1 MSKNNQE
8 LLEQIR
14 TYWNNRPC
22 NIKHSRSPIGTKEY
36 FDEVEARRYANEP
49 HNYTF
54 PEFERWRGKRVLEV
68 GCGIGTDAVN
78 FARAGA
84 IYTGVDLS
92 SESVKL
98 AKQRFDVFG
107 LQGEIFEANAEELS
121 AVFDHHEKFDL
132 IYSFGVIHHAP
143 RPDRVVANFPNLLAE
158 GGESRAMLDAKN
170 SWKNILIDA
179 GWDQPEAQ
187 DNCPQAM
194 TYTKSEAIDLFF
206 MNGFGDVN
214 VEQDFIFP
222 WNIEHYVKY
231 EYVKQPWFEAMPPEL
246 FKIMER
252 ALGWHLMITAKK

>member
-1 MSKNNQE
+1 MSNNNQE

-22 NIKHSRSPIGTKEY
+22 NIRHSQSPVGTKEY

-84 IYTGVDLS
+84 DYTGVDLS
-92 SESVKL
+92 EASVKL
-98 AKQRFDVFG
+98 CKQRFDVFG
-107 LQGEIFEANAEELS
+107 LKGEIFTANAEELDT
-121 AVFDHHEKFDL
+121 VFDSHNKFDL

-143 RPDRVVANFPNLLAE
+143 RPDRVVANFPNLLAD
-158 GGESRAMLDAKN
+158 GGEIRAMLYAKN

-187 DNCPQAM
+187 DNCPQAV
-194 TYTKSEAIDLFF
+194 TYTKQQARELFHMF
-206 MNGFGDVN
+206 DNVH

-231 EYVKQPWFEAMPPEL
+231 EYVKQPWFAAMPPEL
-246 FKIMER
+246 FKIIER
-252 ALGWHLMITAKK
+252 ALGWHLMVTAKRG

>member
-1 MSKNNQE
+1 MSNSE

-22 NIKHSRSPIGTKEY
+22 NIRHSQSPIGTKEY

-54 PEFERWRGKRVLEV
+54 PQFERWRGKRVLEV

-92 SESVKL
+92 EESVKL
-98 AKQRFDVFG
+98 CKQRFKVFG
-107 LQGEIFEANAEELS
+107 LDGEIFTANAEELD
-121 AVFDHHEKFDL
+121 AVFDPHDKFDL

-143 RPDRVVANFPNLLAE
+143 RPDRVVANFPRLLAE
-158 GGESRAMLDAKN
+158 GGEIRAMLYAKN

-194 TYTKSEAIDLFF
+194 TYTKQEARELFREF
-206 MNGFGDVN
+206 DNVH

-231 EYVKQPWFEAMPPEL
+231 EYVKQPWFASMPPEL
-246 FKIMER
+246 FKILER
-252 ALGWHLMITAKK
+252 ALGWHLLVTAKRG

>member
-1 MSKNNQE
+1 MSNNNQE

-22 NIKHSRSPIGTKEY
+22 NIRHSQSPVGTKEY

-84 IYTGVDLS
+84 DYTGVDLS
-92 SESVKL
+92 EASVKL
-98 AKQRFDVFG
+98 CKQRFDVFG
-107 LQGEIFEANAEELS
+107 LKGEIFTANAEELD
-121 AVFDHHEKFDL
+121 AMFDPREKFDL

-143 RPDRVVANFPNLLAE
+143 RPDRVVANFPNLLAD
-158 GGESRAMLDAKN
+158 GGEIRAMLYAKN

-187 DNCPQAM
+187 DNCPQAV
-194 TYTKSEAIDLFF
+194 TYTKQQARELFHMF
-206 MNGFGDVN
+206 DNVH

-246 FKIMER
+246 FKIIER
-252 ALGWHLMITAKK
+252 ALGWHLMVTAKRG

>member
-22 NIKHSRSPIGTKEY
+22 NIRHSRSPVGTKEY

-121 AVFDHHEKFDL
+121 SVFDHHEKFDL

-158 GGESRAMLDAKN
+158 GGEIRAMLYAKN
-170 SWKNILIDA
+170 SWKNILIEA

-194 TYTKSEAIDLFF
+194 TYTKQEARELFKDF
-206 MNGFGDVN
+206 DTVH

-231 EYVKQPWFEAMPPEL
+231 EYVKQPWFESMPPEL
-246 FKIMER
+246 FKILER
-252 ALGWHLMITAKK
+252 ALGWHLLITAKRG

>member
-1 MSKNNQE
+1 MSNSE

-22 NIKHSRSPIGTKEY
+22 NIRHSQSPIGTKEY

-92 SESVKL
+92 EESVKL
-98 AKQRFDVFG
+98 CKQRFKVFG
-107 LQGEIFEANAEELS
+107 LDGEIFTANAEELD
-121 AVFDHHEKFDL
+121 AVFDPHDKFDL

-143 RPDRVVANFPNLLAE
+143 RPDRVVANFPRLLAE
-158 GGESRAMLDAKN
+158 GGEIRAMLYAKN

-194 TYTKSEAIDLFF
+194 TYTKQEARELFREF
-206 MNGFGDVN
+206 DNVH

-231 EYVKQPWFEAMPPEL
+231 EYVKQPWFAAMPPEL
-246 FKIMER
+246 FKILER
-252 ALGWHLMITAKK
+252 ALGWHLLITAKRG

>member
-1 MSKNNQE
+1 MSTNNTD
-8 LLEQIR
+8 LLEQVR

-22 NIKHSRSPIGTKEY
+22 NVRHSTSPVGTREY

-54 PEFERWRGKRVLEV
+54 PEFDRWKGKRVLEI

-98 AKQRFDVFG
+98 AKQRFEVFK
-107 LQGEIFEANAEELS
+107 LDGELFEANAEELD
-121 AVFDHHEKFDL
+121 AVFDPHEKFDL

-143 RPDRVVANFPNLLAE
+143 RPERVVANLPKLLAE
-158 GGESRAMLDAKN
+158 GGECRVMLYAKN

-187 DNCPQAM
+187 DNCPQAV
-194 TYTKSEAIDLFF
+194 TYTKQEARELFKEF
-206 MNGFGDVN
+206 DN
-214 VEQDFIFP
+214 VHVDQDFIFP

-231 EYVKQPWFEAMPPEL
+231 EYVKQPWFESMPPEL

-252 ALGWHLMITAKK
+252 ALGWHLLITAKR

>member
-1 MSKNNQE
+1 VSNQD

-22 NIKHSRSPIGTKEY
+22 NIRHSTSPIGSKEY

-49 HNYTF
+49 HNFTF
-54 PEFERWRGKRVLEV
+54 PEFDRWKGKRVLEI

-92 SESVKL
+92 GESIKL
-98 AKQRFDVFG
+98 AQQRFEVFG
-107 LQGEIFEANAEELS
+107 LGGTFIECNAEELYK
-121 AVFDHHEKFDL
+121 VFGNGEKFDL

-143 RPDRVVANFPNLLAE
+143 NPERVVACLPKLLADD
-158 GGESRAMLDAKN
+158 GEIKVMLYAKN

-179 GWDQPEAQ
+179 NWDQPEAQ
-187 DNCPQAM
+187 SNCPQAV
-194 TYTKSEAIDLFF
+194 TYTKEEARQLFAAF
-206 MNGFGDVN
+206 ADVQ
-214 VEQDFIFP
+214 VDQDFIFP

-252 ALGWHLMITAKK
+252 ALGWHLMITAKR

>member
-1 MSKNNQE
+1 MSNNNQE

-22 NIKHSRSPIGTKEY
+22 NIRHSQSPVGTKEY

-84 IYTGVDLS
+84 DYTGVDLS
-92 SESVKL
+92 EASVKL
-98 AKQRFDVFG
+98 CKQRFDVFG
-107 LQGEIFEANAEELS
+107 LKGEIFTANAEELD
-121 AVFDHHEKFDL
+121 AMFDPREKFDL

-143 RPDRVVANFPNLLAE
+143 RPDRVVANFPNLLAD
-158 GGESRAMLDAKN
+158 GGEIRAMLYAKN

-187 DNCPQAM
+187 DNCPQAV
-194 TYTKSEAIDLFF
+194 TYTKQQARELFHMF
-206 MNGFGDVN
+206 DNVH

-231 EYVKQPWFEAMPPEL
+231 EYVKQPWFAAMPPEL
-246 FKIMER
+246 FKIIER
-252 ALGWHLMITAKK
+252 ALGWHLMVTAKRG

>member
-1 MSKNNQE
+1 MSNSE
-8 LLEQIR
+8 LLNQIR

-22 NIKHSRSPIGTKEY
+22 NIRHSTSPIGTKEY

-49 HNYTF
+49 HNYAF
-54 PEFERWRGKRVLEV
+54 AEFDKWKGKRVLEI

-84 IYTGVDLS
+84 NYTGVDLS
-92 SESVKL
+92 SESIKL

-107 LQGEIFEANAEELS
+107 LTGEFFECNAEELNI
-121 AVFDHHEKFDL
+121 VFDPHEKFDL

-143 RPDRVVANFPNLLAE
+143 SPQRIVKCLPALLKE
-158 GGESRAMLDAKN
+158 GGEARVMLYAKD
-170 SWKNILIDA
+170 SWKNILINAD
-179 GWDQPEAQ
+179 WDQPEAQ
-187 DNCPQAM
+187 DNCPQAE
-194 TYTKSEAIDLFF
+194 TYTKPQAEDLFF
-206 MNGFGDVN
+206 NAGFKNVQ

-252 ALGWHLMITAKK
+252 ALGWHLMITAKL